1 MGAIATKIRE
11 KIFRNGDAIIM
22 LITLTLRKYH
32 LFRGHLNLVGM
43 KRDFLILLSHFLFE
57 KQNKNKA
64 NIMKKAKL

>member
-22 LITLTLRKYH
+22 LIT
-32 LFRGHLNLVGM
+32 LNLVGM

-57 KQNKNKA
+57 KQNKNKG
-64 NIMKKAKL
+64 NIMKKS